1 MADLNFNADQAKHA
15 ANSLR
20 VIGMAQFA
28 AYGYAELQS
37 DQTNLGIL
45 RASALVYI
53 ALEFLNLRLLRDK
66 T

>member
-1 MADLNFNADQAKHA
+1 MATLNQEQARHA

-28 AYGYAELQS
+28 AYGYGELQS
-37 DQTNLGIL
+37 DAMNIGIL
-45 RASALVYI
+45 MASALVYI
-53 ALEFLNLRLLRDK
+53 VLEALSLRLLRDR

>member
-1 MADLNFNADQAKHA
+1 MANLNLDQAKHA

-28 AYGYAELQS
+28 AYGYGELQS
-37 DQTNLGIL
+37 PAMNITTLV
-45 RASALVYI
+45 ASALVYI
-53 ALEFLNLRLLRDK
+53 ALEVLSLRLLGGR